1 MKLTYPDMT
10 ATSIMTEILLTGLPA
25 TIMDSPEVL
34 PPDAAMETYSFSQH
48 HDGTCSHM
56 AA

>member
-34 PPDAAMETYSFSQH
+34 PPDAAVETYSFSQH